1 VTEPV
6 AVGEA
11 NEPARPRAVTLL
23 LDPAAF
29 FAAGVPRL
37 TIGAKL
43 AIIAVMGL
51 SGGADRT
58 AQIMG
63 NGPLSS
69 DWAMFWGAALGAGV
83 LLGPLNWF
91 LGGALFRL
99 RVRFAGARGCDDRE
113 AQGIYALCEL
123 VSDVSLLAW
132 TLVATAAFAAPLE
145 LPISFTVMIAIGW
158 RLFVGY
164 QGVRAR
170 FPVSPWKARLW
181 FIILPGLL
189 YVAVLVKVRWF

>member
-51 SGGADRT
+51 SG
-58 AQIMG
+58 
-63 NGPLSS
+63 
-69 DWAMFWGAALGAGV
+69 DWTMFWGAALGAGV